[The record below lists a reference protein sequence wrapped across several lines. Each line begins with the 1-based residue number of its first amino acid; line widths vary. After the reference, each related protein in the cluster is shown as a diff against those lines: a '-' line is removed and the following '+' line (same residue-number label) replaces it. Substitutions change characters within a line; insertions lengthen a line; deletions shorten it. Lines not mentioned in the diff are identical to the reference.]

1 MKKYLGIG
9 ILVVL
14 AMVLPYGLDSY
25 KIHVANVAIIFAI
38 LAVGLFLTMGIAGQ
52 VNLAQVA
59 FFGTGAYVSA
69 ILTTQTGL
77 GFWPAAACAVGA
89 AILIGLIVGIPAL
102 RMQSHY
108 LGIVTLGLALAFTNL
123 VSNASFTGQAE
134 GINNVPSPTLP
145 GVDLSSE
152 YVYYYLEAVALV
164 MAILL
169 AAFVVHTPLGRRLRA
184 MRDDDLA
191 ASAMGAEVPVLRMAA
206 FAFGGL
212 YGGVAGVLYSGLI
225 QFVAPE
231 SFSLA
236 NMFFLLAMVIIG
248 GRHSLWGALVG
259 AVTLTVMREALVDF
273 ATYAQLA
280 YGALVVFMVVFAPT
294 GLAGVPSRLK
304 RMLLKRG
311 SASYDSTRVA
321 AYVPDPSLS
330 GGMHAPDPS
339 APNVVEVDGLNKNFK
354 GLRAL
359 KSVTLVAR
367 KGEILGIVG
376 PNGSGKTTLFNVL
389 SGLYTPSEGS
399 VRMLGTSAAKVA
411 PYRLSLRGV
420 ARTFQNLRLFTRLT
434 VRENVMVA
442 LDRTHTRWS
451 WRYFLWPVGVWRHD
465 RGMRMAADALLQRYG
480 LSNLADTNPTELSYG
495 AQRRVEIAR
504 ALATNPK
511 VLLLDEPAAGLNGEE
526 VNQLR
531 LIVRDIRAS
540 GVTVLIIEH
549 NMGLVMSLCDRVVV
563 LANGAVIADG
573 LPAVVASQP
582 DVIEAY
588 LGDSSL
594 LDLPATE
601 KAETS

>member
-1 MKKYLGIG
+1 MKKYIG
-9 ILVVL
+9 IAVLVAFGVL
-14 AMVLPYGLDSY
+14 LPYGLGSY
-25 KIHVANVAIIFAI
+25 AMHVANVAIIFAI
-38 LAVGLFLTMGIAGQ
+38 LAIGLFLTMGISGQ
-52 VNLAQVA
+52 INLAQVA
-59 FFGTGAYVSA
+59 FFGTGAYASA

-77 GFWPAAACAVGA
+77 GFWPAAVCAVIA
-89 AILIGLIVGIPAL
+89 AILIGLIIGIPAL

-108 LGIVTLGLALAFTNL
+108 LGIVTLGLAVAFTNL
-123 VSNASFTGQAE
+123 VSNSSFTGQAQ
-134 GINNVPSPTLP
+134 GINNIPGPTLP
-145 GVDLSSE
+145 GIDLSSE
-152 YVYYYLEAVALV
+152 YNYYYLEAVAL
-164 MAILL
+164 AIGIML

-191 ASAMGAEVPVLRMAA
+191 ASAMGAELPVLRMTA
-206 FAFGGL
+206 FALGGL
-212 YGGVAGVLYSGLI
+212 YGGVAGVLYAGLI
-225 QFVAPE
+225 HFVAPE

-236 NMFFLLAMVIIG
+236 NMFFLLAMVVIG
-248 GRHSLWGALVG
+248 GRHNLWGALVG
-259 AVTLTVMREALVDF
+259 AVALTVMREALVDF

-280 YGALVVFMVVFAPT
+280 YGALVVFIVLFAPT

-304 RMLLKRG
+304 SLLLKRG
-311 SASYDSTRVA
+311 SASSDSTRVT
-321 AYVPDPSLS
+321 AYVPDPSLG

-339 APNVVEVDGLNKNFK
+339 APNVVEVDGLTKNFK

-359 KSVTLVAR
+359 EGINLVAR

-389 SGLYTPSEGS
+389 NGLYTPTEGG
-399 VRMLGTSAAKVA
+399 VRMLGTSAARVA

-442 LDRTHTRWS
+442 LDRTHTSWS
-451 WRYFLWPVGVWRHD
+451 WRYFLWPLGVWRQD
-465 RGMRMAADALLQRYG
+465 RGMHVAATALLERYG
-480 LSNLADTNPTELSYG
+480 LSDLADTYPTELSYG

-504 ALATNPK
+504 AVATNPE

-573 LPAVVASQP
+573 LPAEVASQP

-594 LDLPATE
+594 LEGPAT
-601 KAETS
+601 KMVGTP